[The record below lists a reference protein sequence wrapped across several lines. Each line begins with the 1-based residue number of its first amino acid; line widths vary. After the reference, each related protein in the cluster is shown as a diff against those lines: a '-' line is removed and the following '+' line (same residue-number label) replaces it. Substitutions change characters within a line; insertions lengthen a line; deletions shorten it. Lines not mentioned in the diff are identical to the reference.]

1 MSDTNH
7 HVLTGK
13 VDITSNLLVGSS
25 HLFVDTDNNRV
36 GLVTTDP
43 DAGLHVNSN
52 AYVNTDLRV
61 GSDVVINDSANPG
74 RITATEFVGDGSRLN
89 NVPPGPTGAAA
100 TIDAGT
106 TTTGVAGSSASVT
119 NSGTTSAAVFDFT
132 IPKGDQG
139 IQGIQGIQGVQGPS
153 GTITV
158 GTVTTVTNSSGA
170 SVTNSGTSE
179 NAVFNFNIPVG
190 ADSTVPGPQGI
201 QGIQGP
207 EGPAGADGTNYFTLS
222 GSDIYRSTGNVGIG
236 TTSPDTKLH
245 LYATGSGNV
254 LDFKMSGSWSS
265 GDYYRIIGFN
275 TDKQIQ
281 FSYTDG
287 MWLSDNNSIRF
298 GCGGTKATSGVYSE
312 RVRITNGGNV
322 GIGTTS
328 PNSKLEV
335 LGTNSSH
342 NTTIYPLT
350 VSTVSSSSTEVLEG
364 IGTGIEFR
372 VERRHTNNLQNDCGA
387 IRVYGAAGIP
397 GTEDRWNMAFRVR
410 NNDTFNE
417 PLTIKYNKNV
427 GVGTTNPLH
436 PLHVVGSVGG
446 QDTGS
451 RRYFKYDV
459 ATTTDTSHGV
469 GGGIFASGAIITN
482 SYFISTSGAANS
494 SDRRIKTDITDIDD
508 GEALDILR
516 LIKPKRYC
524 YKDTISRGST
534 PVYGFIAQEV
544 RETLPHATLLQNDFI
559 PNIYELSNVSQSNV
573 ITFTNFTTTQLNNH
587 TSKIKLMEADG
598 SETYTNIVEVI
609 DDHTIRVDEDL
620 TEKMASVDE
629 TGEVVSGNQIF
640 VYGEEVDDFVFL
652 KKEVFIPICVSSIQE
667 LDRRLEADKTR
678 IVKLETQLQ
687 SEKSKLATLELLVAS
702 LLSRVGELEKR
713 IA

>member
-1 MSDTNH
+1 MSDTNR

-25 HLFVDTDNNRV
+25 QLFVDTDNNRV

-61 GSDVVINDSANPG
+61 GSDVVINDSTNPG

-89 NVPPGPTGAAA
+89 NVVAAPGPPGDAA
-100 TIDAGT
+100 TIEAGT
-106 TTTGVAGSSASVT
+106 TTTGLAGTSASVT

-132 IPKGDQG
+132 IPKGDLG
-139 IQGIQGIQGVQGPS
+139 IQGIQGIQGVQGIQGPS

-201 QGIQGP
+201 QGIQGIQGP
-207 EGPAGADGTNYFTLS
+207 EGLAGADGTNYFTLS

-236 TTSPDTKLH
+236 TTSPIVKLQVDSADFTAFT
-245 LYATGSGNV
+245 LKRTGSAGGCAMGLYNANDDAWNIGNGA
-254 LDFKMSGSWSS
+254 SGQFGIYNGSTFGQEFYITSS
-265 GDYYRIIGFN
+265 
-275 TDKQIQ
+275 
-281 FSYTDG
+281 
-287 MWLSDNNSIRF
+287 
-298 GCGGTKATSGVYSE
+298 
-312 RVRITNGGNV
+312 GNV

-372 VERRHTNNLQNDCGA
+372 VERRHTNDLQNDCGA

-397 GTEDRWNMAFRVR
+397 GTSDRWNMAFRVKD
-410 NNDTFNE
+410 NDTVRE

-427 GVGTTNPLH
+427 GVGTTNPLL
-436 PLHVVGSVGG
+436 PLHVVGSAGG

-544 RETLPHATLLQNDFI
+544 KETLPHATLLQRDFL

-598 SETYTNIVEVI
+598 GETYTNIVEVI

-629 TGEVVSGNQIF
+629 TGEVVSGNRIF

-652 KKEVFIPICVSSIQE
+652 KKEIFIPICVSSIQE

-678 IVKLETQLQ
+678 IVELETQLQ
-687 SEKSKLATLELLVAS
+687 SEKSKLATVELLVAS
-702 LLSRVGELEKR
+702 LLSRVGDLEKR